1 MDLFGDVR
9 RKNLAR
15 VAPLAVRMRPRTL
28 DEFVGQ
34 QHFLAPGKLLRRMLE
49 ADRLTSVIFYGPP
62 GTGKT
67 TLAQLI
73 AQYTRSHFEQVNA
86 AGVGVKEVRAILDA
100 AKERLGNSGERTVLF
115 LDEIHRFN
123 RAQQD
128 ILLGDVEA
136 GYVILVGATTENPFF
151 AVNSPLISRSQ
162 IFQFAP
168 LSEDDIRTLLRRAIE
183 DKERGYGNLPI
194 RLDDDALNLWA
205 TMSDGDGR
213 RALMALEVAVLSLVE
228 EGTKARR
235 HEGTTG
241 EQEASA
247 ALRASVPP
255 IHITLDV
262 AEQSIQRKA
271 IVYDATG
278 DEHYDAASA
287 LIKSMRGSDP
297 DAAVYWV
304 ARMLEAGED
313 PRFVARRIAILASED
328 IGNADP
334 QAIQVAA
341 AAFDIVE
348 KIGMP
353 EAQIT
358 LSQAAIY
365 MATAPK
371 SNASYVAIN
380 KAMADVR
387 EGRTLPVPRHLKDT
401 HYQGSSRL
409 GHGKGYQYAHD
420 FEGGHVEQD
429 YLGVDKSY
437 YVPTDRGYEATIA
450 DYLRRIGRLR
460 GPADGQE
467 GEAVPPADGPTAND
481 SAKAVSDPEKT
492 GKRRG
497 SDRSKGVR

>member
-1 MDLFGDVR
+1 MDLFRDVR
-9 RKNLAR
+9 QKNLDR

-34 QHFLAPGKLLRRMLE
+34 QHFLGPGKLLRRMLE

-67 TLAQLI
+67 TLASLI
-73 AQYTRSHFEQVNA
+73 AQTTSSHFEQVNA
-86 AGVGVKEVRAILDA
+86 GAVGVKEVRKILDD
-100 AKERLGNSGERTVLF
+100 AKERLASGGKRTVLF

-128 ILLGDVEA
+128 VLLPDVEA
-136 GYVILVGATTENPFF
+136 GLILLVGATTENPFF

-168 LSEDDIRTLLRRAIE
+168 ISEEDIAKLVRRAIE
-183 DKERGYGNLPI
+183 DEERGFG
-194 RLDDDALNLWA
+194 ALNITIDEECIKLWA
-205 TMSDGDGR
+205 TMSDGDAR
-213 RALMALEVAVLSLVE
+213 RALMALEVAVLSLQKE
-228 EGTKARR
+228 SEQHGLETRATDGADRGTGFQPVQGA
-235 HEGTTG
+235 
-241 EQEASA
+241 
-247 ALRASVPP
+247 P
-255 IHITLDV
+255 IHINLDV

-271 IVYDATG
+271 IVYDGTG

-313 PRFVARRIAILASED
+313 PRFIARRIAILASED

-334 QAIQVAA
+334 RAICVAA

-353 EAQIT
+353 EARIT
-358 LSQAAIY
+358 LAQAAIY

-371 SNASYVAIN
+371 SNASYVAITR
-380 KAMADVR
+380 AMEDVR
-387 EGRTLPVPRHLKDT
+387 EGRTLPVPKHLRDT
-401 HYQGSSRL
+401 HYGGSAKL
-409 GHGKGYQYAHD
+409 GHGKEYKYAHD
-420 FEGGHVEQD
+420 FEGGFVEQD
-429 YLGVDKSY
+429 YLGVDIIY
-437 YVPTDRGYEATIA
+437 YEPTDRGYEGEIRERLENLRKRRANVGSA
-450 DYLRRIGRLR
+450 DDQSNR
-460 GPADGQE
+460 GPAREDEQTHE
-467 GEAVPPADGPTAND
+467 
-481 SAKAVSDPEKT
+481 
-492 GKRRG
+492 
-497 SDRSKGVR
+497 